1 MCVATIANCFAPHT
15 SCSLRKITRA
25 RLCDAQQCASSH
37 VTFGIL
43 NMLVVVHSAPYLY
56 LRIEGD
62 PWIELY
68 RLRYHIY
75 IFARSSPGTKYITN
89 YNSLRTYLHFRC
101 SIQNIMTDTAT
112 GTSHIRTIL
121 ASINHVISGTIVL
134 CTVGADSDLPDT
146 IAIGN
151 HHVPKL
157 YGLPLLMPL
166 WNKDY
171 VVLECGVI
179 ATLEHRTLWCSGVHY
194 LPTSL
199 YNCQS
204 I

>member
-1 MCVATIANCFAPHT
+1 MDRAV
-15 SCSLRKITRA
+15 SLAI
-25 RLCDAQQCASSH
+25 SY
-37 VTFGIL
+37 I
-43 NMLVVVHSAPYLY
+43 YLPDH
-56 LRIEGD
+56 RQV
-62 PWIELY
+62 
-68 RLRYHIY
+68 RT
-75 IFARSSPGTKYITN
+75 TKYITN

-101 SIQNIMTDTAT
+101 SIQNIILKLTDTAT
-112 GTSHIRTIL
+112 GTSQIL

-146 IAIGN
+146 LAIGN

-179 ATLEHRTLWCSGVHY
+179 AALEHWTLWCSGVHY

>member
-1 MCVATIANCFAPHT
+1 M
-15 SCSLRKITRA
+15 
-25 RLCDAQQCASSH
+25 
-37 VTFGIL
+37 
-43 NMLVVVHSAPYLY
+43 
-56 LRIEGD
+56 
-62 PWIELY
+62 
-68 RLRYHIY
+68 
-75 IFARSSPGTKYITN
+75 
-89 YNSLRTYLHFRC
+89 
-101 SIQNIMTDTAT
+101 
-112 GTSHIRTIL
+112 IR
-121 ASINHVISGTIVL
+121 GTIVL

-179 ATLEHRTLWCSGVHY
+179 ARCSGVHY

>member
-1 MCVATIANCFAPHT
+1 MYFVPGDDLANIYMISQA
-15 SCSLRKITRA
+15 I
-25 RLCDAQQCASSH
+25 Q
-37 VTFGIL
+37 
-43 NMLVVVHSAPYLY
+43 LY
-56 LRIEGD
+56 
-62 PWIELY
+62 P
-68 RLRYHIY
+68 
-75 IFARSSPGTKYITN
+75 P
-89 YNSLRTYLHFRC
+89 TYLHFRC
-101 SIQNIMTDTAT
+101 SIQNIILKLTCTDTAT

-121 ASINHVISGTIVL
+121 ASINHVISSTIVL
-134 CTVGADSDLPDT
+134 GADSDLPDT

-171 VVLECGVI
+171 VVLECGVL
-179 ATLEHRTLWCSGVHY
+179 AGCSGVHY

>member
-1 MCVATIANCFAPHT
+1 MCVATIVNCFAPHT
-15 SCSLRKITRA
+15 SCSLRKIT

-43 NMLVVVHSAPYLY
+43 NMLVVVRSAPYLY

-75 IFARSSPGTKYITN
+75 ICQIIAGTKYITN

-101 SIQNIMTDTAT
+101 SIQNIILKLTDTAT

-134 CTVGADSDLPDT
+134 CTVGHHSYWKSSRSQIVWSPTADAS
-146 IAIGN
+146 
-151 HHVPKL
+151 V
-157 YGLPLLMPL
+157 
-166 WNKDY
+166 
-171 VVLECGVI
+171 E
-179 ATLEHRTLWCSGVHY
+179 
-194 LPTSL
+194 
-199 YNCQS
+199 
-204 I
+204 

>member
-15 SCSLRKITRA
+15 SCSLRKITR
-25 RLCDAQQCASSH
+25 LCDAQQCASSH

-43 NMLVVVHSAPYLY
+43 NMQVVVRSAPYLY

-101 SIQNIMTDTAT
+101 SIQNIILKLTDTAT
-112 GTSHIRTIL
+112 GTSHRTIL

-146 IAIGN
+146 IAIGY

-179 ATLEHRTLWCSGVHY
+179 AALEHRTLWCSGVHY

>member
-15 SCSLRKITRA
+15 SCSLRKIT

-43 NMLVVVHSAPYLY
+43 NMLVVVRSAPYLY

-75 IFARSSPGTKYITN
+75 ICQIIARYEVHN
-89 YNSLRTYLHFRC
+89 QLQFLAYVCC
-101 SIQNIMTDTAT
+101 SIQNIILKLTDTAT
-112 GTSHIRTIL
+112 GTSHIRAIL

-179 ATLEHRTLWCSGVHY
+179 AALEHRTLWCSGVHY

>member
-43 NMLVVVHSAPYLY
+43 NMLVVVRSAPYLY

-75 IFARSSPGTKYITN
+75 ICQIIARYEVHNQLQFLAYVSTFPLFYTKY
-89 YNSLRTYLHFRC
+89 HFEADRH
-101 SIQNIMTDTAT
+101 SDRDKPNI
-112 GTSHIRTIL
+112 G
-121 ASINHVISGTIVL
+121 HVISGTIVL
-134 CTVGADSDLPDT
+134 CTVVADSDLPDT

-179 ATLEHRTLWCSGVHY
+179 AALEHRTLWCSGVHY